1 MGIES
6 VLSDLRVLVD
16 KLYTE
21 STINPGSYEEV
32 SEVEK
37 IRGIIES
44 YLGVKTRVIEVPLL
58 SWKLKSASLDP
69 KPSFLG
75 IAPYVESGS
84 VEGLWFRVEG
94 NPVRH
99 ESWRSF
105 PEGRVAIV
113 NEPQDPDDIKSVVL
127 HAS

>member
-94 NPVRH
+94 NPVRL
-99 ESWRSF
+99 ES
-105 PEGRVAIV
+105 
-113 NEPQDPDDIKSVVL
+113 
-127 HAS
+127 